1 MAGVGGA
8 ANRNLSAGGY
18 VTKRNGEQFGKYRIT
33 GLLGVGGMGEV
44 YEAVDTSKDRSV
56 ALKILSDQYSQDGR
70 FRERFQRESRAA
82 AILQEP
88 HVIPIHDWGEVDGRL
103 YIDMRLVHGET
114 LHDMLKSG
122 ALPAERAVAIIG
134 HIASALDAAHAAGL
148 IHRDVKPQNIMVASG
163 DFAYLVDFGI
173 AEAHGDSRLTMT
185 GTQIGSMAYMAPER
199 FGGEDTTP
207 AVDVYAL
214 ACVLYEA
221 LTGQTPFP
229 GHGLEQV
236 IAAHLSAPAPR
247 PSAINPHVPVA
258 LDNVVARGLA
268 KEPDDRYG
276 TAGALARAAHRAL
289 SDTGPS
295 WSQSATM
302 LREQL
307 VVPRPALH
315 DSGPMTGP
323 TVVVGAPQ
331 AESRGRWVVPAVI
344 GGVGALLLGGIGIVI
359 GMLAGQNGASSA
371 VTSTPAQSVSAIGT
385 PSGQQPPALQPPA
398 PVPIPAPPL
407 SPASGIPPLV
417 TGVDNSAAHDSCDAG
432 WSLTSRSGWGTRS
445 GRGSAETSCFFA
457 RSVLSSYWDQYGGV
471 ARAPRTVSAPGAVD
485 CRTVD
490 GATCN
495 GPNFVVQCAAYGSDN
510 WVTCAGG
517 NNARVYIY

>member
-1 MAGVGGA
+1 M
-8 ANRNLSAGGY
+8 
-18 VTKRNGEQFGKYRIT
+18 TKRNGEQFGKYRIT

-44 YEAVDTSKDRSV
+44 YEAVDTSKDRTV
-56 ALKILSDQYSQDGR
+56 ALKILSDQYSQDER

-122 ALPAERAVAIIG
+122 PLPAEQAVAIVG

-148 IHRDVKPQNIMVASG
+148 IHRDVKPQNIMVTAG

-199 FGGEDTTP
+199 FGGHDTTP

-214 ACVLYEA
+214 ACVLCEA
-221 LTGQTPFP
+221 LTGRAPFP
-229 GHGLEQV
+229 GQGLEQV
-236 IAAHLSAPAPR
+236 IAAHLSTPAPR
-247 PSAINPHVPVA
+247 PSAINPHVPTA
-258 LDNVVARGLA
+258 LDDVVARGMA
-268 KEPDDRYG
+268 KEADDRYG

-289 SDTGPS
+289 RDTGAA
-295 WSQSATM
+295 WQQSATM
-302 LREQL
+302 QREQL
-307 VVPRPALH
+307 VAPPPPRH
-315 DSGPMTGP
+315 DSEPLTGP
-323 TVVVGAPQ
+323 TVVVGATHSEQ
-331 AESRGRWVVPAVI
+331 RGRWVVPAVI
-344 GGVGALLLGGIGIVI
+344 GAVGALMLGGIGIVI
-359 GMLAGQNGASSA
+359 GMLAGQNNTNA
-371 VTSTPAQSVSAIGT
+371 VTTSSPGQTVSTIGAPPA
-385 PSGQQPPALQPPA
+385 QQPPAPQTPMPL
-398 PVPIPAPPL
+398 PVPAPPMP
-407 SPASGIPPLV
+407 SSSGTPPLV
-417 TGVDNSAAHDSCDAG
+417 TGADNSASHDSCDAG

-457 RSVLSSYWDQYGGV
+457 RSVLGSYWDHYGGV
-471 ARAPRTVSAPGAVD
+471 VRAPRTVSAPGAVD

-490 GATCN
+490 GATCS
-495 GPNFVVQCAAYGSDN
+495 GPNFVVQCAAYGTDN
-510 WVTCAGG
+510 WVTCVGG